1 MSDASGGPK
10 SQCMGV
16 SPLFLVPDVLKAAEY
31 YRDVLG
37 FSFDKPYGEPPCF
50 VIVWRDCVDIMLKL
64 ATDPGRIRP
73 NGIEGAWDAYVW
85 VSDMEGMK
93 TDLKARGANIVSET
107 AETFYQT
114 KEFDVIDSN
123 GYRVCFAQNTARK

>member
-1 MSDASGGPK
+1 MSDVSAGPK

-37 FSFDKPYGEPPCF
+37 FAFGKPYGEPPCF

-64 ATDPGRIRP
+64 VTDPGRIRP

-85 VSDMEGMK
+85 VSDIEGMK

-107 AETFYQT
+107 PETFYQT
-114 KEFDVIDSN
+114 KEIDVVDIH
-123 GYRVCFAQNTARK
+123 GYRICFAQNTARK